1 MKMSTFSGDQIAQ
14 VNNPDP
20 FAVPVWRSPVYHTPG
35 WVITIVQLARAV
47 KALIA
52 FLARHPLATLTAAA
66 AGAGLVPVR
75 LARPGHP
82 HRLDRGGAGGLVV
95 AVAFLVPPPCH
106 SAGRG
111 GSGDAGTT
119 GGTGPRS

>member
-35 WVITIVQLARAV
+35 WVITIVQLARAL

-52 FLARHPLATLTAAA
+52 FLIRHPLATLAAA
-66 AGAGLVPVR
+66 AVGLAWYRFGWPGAAAVR
-75 LARPGHP
+75 
-82 HRLDRGGAGGLVV
+82 V
-95 AVAFLVPPPCH
+95 A
-106 SAGRG
+106 
-111 GSGDAGTT
+111 SG
-119 GGTGPRS
+119 